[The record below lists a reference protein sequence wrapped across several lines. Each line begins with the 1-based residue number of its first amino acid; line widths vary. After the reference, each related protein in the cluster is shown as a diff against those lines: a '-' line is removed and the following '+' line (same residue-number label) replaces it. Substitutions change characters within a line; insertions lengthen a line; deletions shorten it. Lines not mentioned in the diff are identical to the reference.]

1 MILKSSDDMSQQH
14 RLNARALPGAGEIT
28 DALLRCG
35 AGDVEARAKLVS
47 LVYPELKRIAS
58 LRMRGERRD
67 HTLQATALVSEFF
80 LRLANQK
87 AVQWRSRSHFL
98 AVASQVMRQVLIDYA
113 RSHNALSHGGR
124 CIKVEFTDI
133 SVPGGRNAVDILIF
147 DELLVRLEKLD
158 QRAAAVAE
166 MRLFGELTHAEI
178 AEIIG
183 KDERTVKRYWRFARA
198 WVVDQLQMG
207 EQDVGG
213 GMEPD

>member
-1 MILKSSDDMSQQH
+1 
-14 RLNARALPGAGEIT
+14 
-28 DALLRCG
+28 
-35 AGDVEARAKLVS
+35 
-47 LVYPELKRIAS
+47 
-58 LRMRGERRD
+58 
-67 HTLQATALVSEFF
+67 
-80 LRLANQK
+80 
-87 AVQWRSRSHFL
+87 
-98 AVASQVMRQVLIDYA
+98 MRQVLIDYA